1 MAELIMHQFDNIN
14 DKSKKETY
22 IELILKKRFNN
33 EFDTFGNDF
42 INDVAMKM
50 DIRGAN
56 IEMLFIAYL
65 CYMNAG
71 IKKLEFKSDI
81 IINKIKEYS
90 KISIWYNMIKSNDY
104 SIDSFYQDIL
114 MYLIMVTKYIKYTD
128 DNYEFNESDEDI
140 EIY

>member
-1 MAELIMHQFDNIN
+1 MHQFDNTN
-14 DKSKKETY
+14 DKTKKETY
-22 IELILKKRFNN
+22 IELILKKRFST
-33 EFDTFGNDF
+33 EFETFGNDF

-56 IEMLFIAYL
+56 IELLFVAYL
-65 CYMNAG
+65 CYENTG
-71 IKKLEFKSDI
+71 IKKIEFESSI
-81 IINKIKEYS
+81 VRS
-90 KISIWYNMIKSNDY
+90 KISQYNKVNVWYDMIKGRDY

-140 EIY
+140 DIY